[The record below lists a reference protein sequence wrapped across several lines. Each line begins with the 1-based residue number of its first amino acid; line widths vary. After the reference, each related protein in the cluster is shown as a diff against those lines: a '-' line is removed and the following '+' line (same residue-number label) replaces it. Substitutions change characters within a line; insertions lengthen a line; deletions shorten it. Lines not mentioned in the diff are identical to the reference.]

1 MQKYRRYVKNLS
13 AGKKVFLPLK
23 IKNQWDKVIK
33 PEKRYNFV
41 TETNHINTTMN
52 REQFEGQI
60 SYEPAEMVQMD
71 EQMRLALEILKNTH
85 THLFLTGKAGT
96 GKTTFLKNLKH
107 YCQKRMIVLAPTGVA
122 AMNAGGVTIHS
133 FFQLPFGP
141 YIPGDFSRKSEQKF
155 LRFGKEKMQ
164 IVRSLD
170 LLVIDEVHKL
180 DNWSEEVKKQWDAD
194 TFNDVNMKVVILG
207 SSRLLLKDGLTE
219 SLAGRYELIRMP
231 HWSWPEMRE
240 AFGMDLDRYVYF
252 GGYPGSA
259 GFIGDESR
267 WRRYIRDSIIA
278 PAIEQ
283 DIMMTK
289 AVYKPGL
296 MRQLFELGCTYSG
309 KEISLTKLL
318 GRLQDAGN
326 VTTLASYLNTLSEA
340 QLLCGLHKYA
350 SDNVRKYNS
359 VPKMMVYNT
368 ALLSALSGMTF
379 EKVFTAPKQWGR
391 WVESAVGA
399 HILNMAENLDYKVY
413 YWRERDDEVDFV
425 IESNRRC
432 VAVEVKSGSRP
443 TDRGL
448 SKFAAAFHPVQ
459 SFVVG
464 TGGIPLEEFL
474 SWDLRT
480 LFE

>member
-1 MQKYRRYVKNLS
+1 MFKRPQFKELASRISESRNKLQAIVGPSQVGKSTLIKQVLQETEVPGMMVS
-13 AGKKVFLPLK
+13 ADGVPKDNTAW
-23 IKNQWDKVIK
+23 IGETWDTA
-33 PEKRYNFV
+33 RA
-41 TETNHINTTMN
+41 
-52 REQFEGQI
+52 R
-60 SYEPAEMVQMD
+60 
-71 EQMRLALEILKNTH
+71 MRLGNHGE
-85 THLFLTGKAGT
+85 
-96 GKTTFLKNLKH
+96 
-107 YCQKRMIVLAPTGVA
+107 Y
-122 AMNAGGVTIHS
+122 
-133 FFQLPFGP
+133 
-141 YIPGDFSRKSEQKF
+141 
-155 LRFGKEKMQ
+155 
-164 IVRSLD
+164 

-289 AVYKPGL
+289 TVYKPGL

-432 VAVEVKSGSRP
+432 VAVEVKSGSRL

-480 LFE
+480 MFE

>member
-1 MQKYRRYVKNLS
+1 MFKRPQFKELASRISENRNKLQAIVGPRQVGKSTLIKQVLQETEVPGMMVS
-13 AGKKVFLPLK
+13 ADGVPKDNTAW
-23 IKNQWDKVIK
+23 IGETWDTA
-33 PEKRYNFV
+33 RA
-41 TETNHINTTMN
+41 
-52 REQFEGQI
+52 R
-60 SYEPAEMVQMD
+60 
-71 EQMRLALEILKNTH
+71 MRLGNHGE
-85 THLFLTGKAGT
+85 
-96 GKTTFLKNLKH
+96 
-107 YCQKRMIVLAPTGVA
+107 Y
-122 AMNAGGVTIHS
+122 
-133 FFQLPFGP
+133 
-141 YIPGDFSRKSEQKF
+141 
-155 LRFGKEKMQ
+155 
-164 IVRSLD
+164 

-289 AVYKPGL
+289 TVYKPGL

-318 GRLQDAGN
+318 GQLQDAGN

-448 SKFAAAFHPVQ
+448 SKFAAAFHPVH
-459 SFVVG
+459 SLVVG

>member
-1 MQKYRRYVKNLS
+1 MFKRPQFKELASRISENRNKLQAIVGPRQV
-13 AGKKVFLPLK
+13 GKSTL
-23 IKNQWDKVIK
+23 IKQVLQ
-33 PEKRYNFV
+33 E
-41 TETNHINTTMN
+41 TE
-52 REQFEGQI
+52 
-60 SYEPAEMVQMD
+60 
-71 EQMRLALEILKNTH
+71 
-85 THLFLTGKAGT
+85 
-96 GKTTFLKNLKH
+96 
-107 YCQKRMIVLAPTGVA
+107 
-122 AMNAGGVTIHS
+122 
-133 FFQLPFGP
+133 
-141 YIPGDFSRKSEQKF
+141 IPGMMVSADGVPKNNTAWIGEMWDTARARMKLGNHREF
-155 LRFGKEKMQ
+155 
-164 IVRSLD
+164 

-289 AVYKPGL
+289 TVYKPGL

-318 GRLQDAGN
+318 GQLQDAGN

>member
-1 MQKYRRYVKNLS
+1 MFKRPQFKELASRISESRNKLQAIVGPRQVGKSTLIKQVLQETEVPGMMVS
-13 AGKKVFLPLK
+13 ADGVPKDNTAW
-23 IKNQWDKVIK
+23 IGETWDTA
-33 PEKRYNFV
+33 RA
-41 TETNHINTTMN
+41 
-52 REQFEGQI
+52 R
-60 SYEPAEMVQMD
+60 
-71 EQMRLALEILKNTH
+71 MRLGNHGE
-85 THLFLTGKAGT
+85 
-96 GKTTFLKNLKH
+96 
-107 YCQKRMIVLAPTGVA
+107 Y
-122 AMNAGGVTIHS
+122 
-133 FFQLPFGP
+133 
-141 YIPGDFSRKSEQKF
+141 
-155 LRFGKEKMQ
+155 
-164 IVRSLD
+164 

-289 AVYKPGL
+289 TVYKPGL

-318 GRLQDAGN
+318 GQLQDAGN

-399 HILNMAENLDYKVY
+399 HILNMAEISSIWPKT
-413 YWRERDDEVDFV
+413 WTIRF
-425 IESNRRC
+425 IIG
-432 VAVEVKSGSRP
+432 A
-443 TDRGL
+443 RGMTRWIL
-448 SKFAAAFHPVQ
+448 S
-459 SFVVG
+459 
-464 TGGIPLEEFL
+464 
-474 SWDLRT
+474 
-480 LFE
+480 

>member
-1 MQKYRRYVKNLS
+1 MFKRPQFKELASRISESRNKLQAIVGPRQVGKSTLIKQVLQETEVPGMMVS
-13 AGKKVFLPLK
+13 ADGVPKDNTAW
-23 IKNQWDKVIK
+23 IGETWDTA
-33 PEKRYNFV
+33 RA
-41 TETNHINTTMN
+41 
-52 REQFEGQI
+52 R
-60 SYEPAEMVQMD
+60 
-71 EQMRLALEILKNTH
+71 MRLGNHGE
-85 THLFLTGKAGT
+85 
-96 GKTTFLKNLKH
+96 
-107 YCQKRMIVLAPTGVA
+107 Y
-122 AMNAGGVTIHS
+122 
-133 FFQLPFGP
+133 
-141 YIPGDFSRKSEQKF
+141 
-155 LRFGKEKMQ
+155 
-164 IVRSLD
+164 

-289 AVYKPGL
+289 TVYKPGL

-448 SKFAAAFHPVQ
+448 SKFAAAFHPVH
-459 SFVVG
+459 SLVVG

>member
-1 MQKYRRYVKNLS
+1 MFKRPQFKDLASRISENRNKLQAIVGPRQVGKSTLIKQVLQETEVPGMMVS
-13 AGKKVFLPLK
+13 ADGVPKDNTAW
-23 IKNQWDKVIK
+23 IGETWDTA
-33 PEKRYNFV
+33 RA
-41 TETNHINTTMN
+41 
-52 REQFEGQI
+52 R
-60 SYEPAEMVQMD
+60 
-71 EQMRLALEILKNTH
+71 MRLGNHGE
-85 THLFLTGKAGT
+85 
-96 GKTTFLKNLKH
+96 
-107 YCQKRMIVLAPTGVA
+107 Y
-122 AMNAGGVTIHS
+122 
-133 FFQLPFGP
+133 
-141 YIPGDFSRKSEQKF
+141 
-155 LRFGKEKMQ
+155 
-164 IVRSLD
+164 

-318 GRLQDAGN
+318 GQLQDAGN

-448 SKFAAAFHPVQ
+448 SKFAAAFHPVH
-459 SFVVG
+459 SLVVG

>member
-1 MQKYRRYVKNLS
+1 MFKRPQFKELASRISESRNKLQAIVGPRQVGKSTLIKQVLQETEVPGMMVS
-13 AGKKVFLPLK
+13 ADGVPKDNTAW
-23 IKNQWDKVIK
+23 IGETWDTA
-33 PEKRYNFV
+33 RA
-41 TETNHINTTMN
+41 
-52 REQFEGQI
+52 R
-60 SYEPAEMVQMD
+60 
-71 EQMRLALEILKNTH
+71 MRLGNHGE
-85 THLFLTGKAGT
+85 
-96 GKTTFLKNLKH
+96 
-107 YCQKRMIVLAPTGVA
+107 Y
-122 AMNAGGVTIHS
+122 
-133 FFQLPFGP
+133 
-141 YIPGDFSRKSEQKF
+141 
-155 LRFGKEKMQ
+155 
-164 IVRSLD
+164 

-289 AVYKPGL
+289 TVYKPGL

-318 GRLQDAGN
+318 GQLQDAGN

-379 EKVFTAPKQWGR
+379 EKVFTAPTQWGR

-443 TDRGL
+443 AGRGL
-448 SKFAAAFHPVQ
+448 SKFAAAFHPVH
-459 SFVVG
+459 SLVVG

>member
-1 MQKYRRYVKNLS
+1 MFKRPQFKELASRISESRNKLQAIVGPRQVGKSTLIKQVLQETEVPGMMVS
-13 AGKKVFLPLK
+13 ADGVPKDNTAW
-23 IKNQWDKVIK
+23 IGETWDTA
-33 PEKRYNFV
+33 RA
-41 TETNHINTTMN
+41 
-52 REQFEGQI
+52 R
-60 SYEPAEMVQMD
+60 
-71 EQMRLALEILKNTH
+71 MRLGNHGE
-85 THLFLTGKAGT
+85 
-96 GKTTFLKNLKH
+96 
-107 YCQKRMIVLAPTGVA
+107 Y
-122 AMNAGGVTIHS
+122 
-133 FFQLPFGP
+133 
-141 YIPGDFSRKSEQKF
+141 
-155 LRFGKEKMQ
+155 
-164 IVRSLD
+164 

-318 GRLQDAGN
+318 GQLQDAGN

-448 SKFAAAFHPVQ
+448 SKFAAAFHPVH
-459 SFVVG
+459 SLVVG

>member
-1 MQKYRRYVKNLS
+1 MFKRPQFKELASRISESRNKLQAIVGPRQVGKSTLIKQVLQETEVPGMMVS
-13 AGKKVFLPLK
+13 ADGVPKDNTAW
-23 IKNQWDKVIK
+23 IGETWDTA
-33 PEKRYNFV
+33 RA
-41 TETNHINTTMN
+41 
-52 REQFEGQI
+52 R
-60 SYEPAEMVQMD
+60 
-71 EQMRLALEILKNTH
+71 MRLGNHGE
-85 THLFLTGKAGT
+85 
-96 GKTTFLKNLKH
+96 
-107 YCQKRMIVLAPTGVA
+107 Y
-122 AMNAGGVTIHS
+122 
-133 FFQLPFGP
+133 
-141 YIPGDFSRKSEQKF
+141 
-155 LRFGKEKMQ
+155 
-164 IVRSLD
+164 

-318 GRLQDAGN
+318 GQLQDAGN

-432 VAVEVKSGSRP
+432 VTVEVKSGSRP

-448 SKFAAAFHPVQ
+448 SKFAAAFHPVH
-459 SFVVG
+459 SLVVG

>member
-1 MQKYRRYVKNLS
+1 MFKRPQFKELASRISESRNKLQTIVGPRQVGKSTLIKQVLQETEVPSMMVS
-13 AGKKVFLPLK
+13 ADGVPKDNTAW
-23 IKNQWDKVIK
+23 IGETWDTA
-33 PEKRYNFV
+33 RA
-41 TETNHINTTMN
+41 
-52 REQFEGQI
+52 R
-60 SYEPAEMVQMD
+60 
-71 EQMRLALEILKNTH
+71 MRLGNHGE
-85 THLFLTGKAGT
+85 
-96 GKTTFLKNLKH
+96 
-107 YCQKRMIVLAPTGVA
+107 Y
-122 AMNAGGVTIHS
+122 
-133 FFQLPFGP
+133 
-141 YIPGDFSRKSEQKF
+141 
-155 LRFGKEKMQ
+155 
-164 IVRSLD
+164 

-443 TDRGL
+443 AGRGL
-448 SKFAAAFHPVQ
+448 SKFAAAFHPVH
-459 SFVVG
+459 SLVVG

>member
-1 MQKYRRYVKNLS
+1 MFKRPQFKELASRISESRNKLQAIVGPRQVGKSTLIKQVLQETEVPGMMVS
-13 AGKKVFLPLK
+13 ADGVPKDNTAW
-23 IKNQWDKVIK
+23 IGETWDTA
-33 PEKRYNFV
+33 RA
-41 TETNHINTTMN
+41 
-52 REQFEGQI
+52 R
-60 SYEPAEMVQMD
+60 
-71 EQMRLALEILKNTH
+71 MRLGNHGE
-85 THLFLTGKAGT
+85 
-96 GKTTFLKNLKH
+96 
-107 YCQKRMIVLAPTGVA
+107 Y
-122 AMNAGGVTIHS
+122 
-133 FFQLPFGP
+133 
-141 YIPGDFSRKSEQKF
+141 
-155 LRFGKEKMQ
+155 
-164 IVRSLD
+164 

-289 AVYKPGL
+289 TVYKPGL

-318 GRLQDAGN
+318 GQLQDAGN

-480 LFE
+480 MFE

>member
-1 MQKYRRYVKNLS
+1 MSQNIEAVMFKRPQFKELASRISESRNKLQAIVGPRQVGKSTLIKQVLQETEVPGMMVS
-13 AGKKVFLPLK
+13 ADGVPKDNTAW
-23 IKNQWDKVIK
+23 IGETWDTA
-33 PEKRYNFV
+33 RA
-41 TETNHINTTMN
+41 
-52 REQFEGQI
+52 R
-60 SYEPAEMVQMD
+60 
-71 EQMRLALEILKNTH
+71 MRLGNHGE
-85 THLFLTGKAGT
+85 
-96 GKTTFLKNLKH
+96 
-107 YCQKRMIVLAPTGVA
+107 Y
-122 AMNAGGVTIHS
+122 
-133 FFQLPFGP
+133 
-141 YIPGDFSRKSEQKF
+141 
-155 LRFGKEKMQ
+155 
-164 IVRSLD
+164 

-318 GRLQDAGN
+318 GQLQDAGN

-448 SKFAAAFHPVQ
+448 SKFAAAFHPVH
-459 SFVVG
+459 SLVVG

>member
-1 MQKYRRYVKNLS
+1 MFKRPQFKELASRISESRNKLQAIVGPRQVGKSTLIKQVLQETEVPSMMVS
-13 AGKKVFLPLK
+13 ADGVPKDNTAW
-23 IKNQWDKVIK
+23 IGETWDTA
-33 PEKRYNFV
+33 RA
-41 TETNHINTTMN
+41 
-52 REQFEGQI
+52 R
-60 SYEPAEMVQMD
+60 
-71 EQMRLALEILKNTH
+71 MRLGNHGE
-85 THLFLTGKAGT
+85 
-96 GKTTFLKNLKH
+96 
-107 YCQKRMIVLAPTGVA
+107 Y
-122 AMNAGGVTIHS
+122 
-133 FFQLPFGP
+133 
-141 YIPGDFSRKSEQKF
+141 
-155 LRFGKEKMQ
+155 
-164 IVRSLD
+164 

-219 SLAGRYELIRMP
+219 SLAGRYELIRMS

-318 GRLQDAGN
+318 GQLQDAGN

>member
-1 MQKYRRYVKNLS
+1 MFKRPQFKELASRISENRNKLQAIVGPRQVGKSTLIKQVLQETEVPGMMVS
-13 AGKKVFLPLK
+13 ADGVPKDNTAW
-23 IKNQWDKVIK
+23 IGETWDTA
-33 PEKRYNFV
+33 RA
-41 TETNHINTTMN
+41 
-52 REQFEGQI
+52 R
-60 SYEPAEMVQMD
+60 
-71 EQMRLALEILKNTH
+71 MRLGNHGE
-85 THLFLTGKAGT
+85 
-96 GKTTFLKNLKH
+96 
-107 YCQKRMIVLAPTGVA
+107 Y
-122 AMNAGGVTIHS
+122 
-133 FFQLPFGP
+133 
-141 YIPGDFSRKSEQKF
+141 
-155 LRFGKEKMQ
+155 
-164 IVRSLD
+164 

-289 AVYKPGL
+289 TVYKPGL

-448 SKFAAAFHPVQ
+448 SKFAAAFHPVH
-459 SFVVG
+459 SLVVG